1 MKRCDSTTVLS
12 LPWQHKG
19 HGCRVLRFRVKV
31 IGTIVAH
38 IKRVHCGVEH
48 GRVGIVVGN
57 HAAEGSHHIAPKHPA
72 EEHHNGH
79 QPLLGLGL
87 GLARARARLELGLGL
102 WGYRARASLLGR
114 VLRRGGEVA
123 IADGGNRHHS
133 EVQRRRVHVPRF
145 NAHVALLSVRGPA
158 VVEVAHPGVERR
170 VCEAGYDRPGTRK
183 PVRADAHH
191 YHAPHERER
200 AGRVMVLSLIHISEP
215 TRPY

>member
-57 HAAEGSHHIAPKHPA
+57 HAAEGSHDIAPKHPA

-87 GLARARARLELGLGL
+87 GLGLGL
-102 WGYRARASLLGR
+102 RLG
-114 VLRRGGEVA
+114 LRLRLRLGLRLGLWLGLRLGLA
-123 IADGGNRHHS
+123 L
-133 EVQRRRVHVPRF
+133 RF
-145 NAHVALLSVRGPA
+145 K
-158 VVEVAHPGVERR
+158 
-170 VCEAGYDRPGTRK
+170 GT
-183 PVRADAHH
+183 
-191 YHAPHERER
+191 
-200 AGRVMVLSLIHISEP
+200 
-215 TRPY
+215 